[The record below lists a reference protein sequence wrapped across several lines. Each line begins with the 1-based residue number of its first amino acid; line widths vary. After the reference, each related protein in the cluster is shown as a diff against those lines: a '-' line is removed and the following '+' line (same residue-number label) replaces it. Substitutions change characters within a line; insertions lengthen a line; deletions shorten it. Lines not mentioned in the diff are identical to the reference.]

1 MNYGDGW
8 YGGVYVG
15 AMYTLAFVSDDIEYI
30 VTEALKQFHNRVYII
45 SVLMMLFNGIGNI
58 LMTGSRLGWNV
69 KRNIVKT
76 RLALK
81 VSLFHLILM
90 PRLIA
95 LIL

>member
-1 MNYGDGW
+1 MLR
-8 YGGVYVG
+8 
-15 AMYTLAFVSDDIEYI
+15 LAFDFIITWRE
-30 VTEALKQFHNRVYII
+30 TRTRPNAYII

-58 LMTGSRLGWNV
+58 LMTGSRPGWNV

-95 LIL
+95 LIS